1 MIRFGSL
8 IWGGATLAIMLGCYT
23 VSLKASGERK
33 AVTDLRREIASNER
47 GIRTLQ
53 VEFRTRARLPELAR
67 WNEQVFGLQAATA
80 QQLVNDP
87 VKLANFEAP
96 RPAAPAPQLA
106 IAAAPAP
113 AAAPLQTVA
122 YTPAPTPAHTT
133 ASRLTTVASYVA
145 AASDALPSAPGTA
158 TLQQVALRRVALR

>member
-8 IWGGATLAIMLGCYT
+8 IWGGTTLAIMLGCYT
-23 VSLKASGERK
+23 VSLRASGERK
-33 AVTDLRREIASNER
+33 AVDDLRHEIASNER

-80 QQLVNDP
+80 QQLVHDP

-113 AAAPLQTVA
+113 APAPLETVA
-122 YTPAPTPAHTT
+122 YTPAPARAP
-133 ASRLTTVASYVA
+133 SRLTTVASYVA

-158 TLQQVALRRVALR
+158 TLQRVALQRVALR

>member
-8 IWGGATLAIMLGCYT
+8 IWGGTTLAIMLGCYT
-23 VSLKASGERK
+23 VSLRASGERK
-33 AVTDLRREIASNER
+33 AVNDLRHEIASNER

-80 QQLVNDP
+80 QQLVHDP

-106 IAAAPAP
+106 IAAAPVP
-113 AAAPLQTVA
+113 VQAPLQTVA
-122 YTPAPTPAHTT
+122 YTPAPAPAPT
-133 ASRLTTVASYVA
+133 SRLTTVASYVA

>member
-8 IWGGATLAIMLGCYT
+8 IWGGTTLAILLGCYS

-33 AVTDLRREIASNER
+33 AVNDLRHAIAADER

-80 QQLVNDP
+80 QQLIRDP
-87 VKLANFEAP
+87 VQLAGFEAP
-96 RPAAPAPQLA
+96 RAAPAPMPAPRYA
-106 IAAAPAP
+106 IAEAPAP
-113 AAAPLQTVA
+113 TPAAPLQTIAYAPAAQAAPMVRSSGLAAMTSLVA
-122 YTPAPTPAHTT
+122 T
-133 ASRLTTVASYVA
+133 
-145 AASDALPSAPGTA
+145 GTSGA
-158 TLQQVALRRVALR
+158 TLQRASLR